1 MIQTLFLEMTGPR
14 FNSALDLGLAS
25 WSHNDCSDS
34 FKCRFP
40 IIVGTGLASRTF
52 LFFYCLN

>member
-52 LFFYCLN
+52 LFFIA